1 MTARHLLL
9 IGFFGEGNLGDDA
22 ILRGIASAMPP
33 GTPILATA
41 SATPLPAGIV
51 AIRRRGI
58 ASWPAFIGALR
69 GSRLVVAS
77 GGLLQDWSFEGV
89 SFYALRLC
97 AARLAGVPAA
107 LLGAGIGP
115 LRGRAARKL
124 AAAALFGID
133 VCMLRDAESVHL
145 FHRLTGRPAH
155 LGTDWSWALEPE
167 ISRHHPVGMPLDGS
181 IAINIRPWL
190 VPNWRNAA
198 KRWWSITQG
207 SPRTGIG
214 ARREDRRLLESIFP
228 GLSIHEPADFPAL
241 MSTAARLRE
250 GWAMRYHV
258 LLAMLRAGIPVRALP
273 YDHKAM
279 HLAASAGLPIPSPDD
294 DAPPEPR
301 TALPG
306 FLAAETAKI
315 AIMKDL
321 LRQTW
326 ENTA

>member
-22 ILRGIASAMPP
+22 ILRGIASAMPT
-33 GTPILATA
+33 GAPIVATA
-41 SATPLPAGIV
+41 GNTPLPAGAT

-58 ASWPAFIGALR
+58 ASWPAFIAALK

-89 SFYALRLC
+89 TFYALRLC
-97 AARLAGVPAA
+97 AARLAGIPTA
-107 LLGAGIGP
+107 LFGAGIGP

-124 AAAALFGID
+124 ATAALSGID
-133 VCMLRDAESVHL
+133 VCMLRDAESVDL
-145 FHRLTGRPAH
+145 FHRLTGRLAD
-155 LGTDWSWALEPE
+155 LGTDWSWALEPD
-167 ISRHHPVGMPLDGS
+167 ISRHHPAGMPLDGA

-190 VPNWRNAA
+190 LPNWRDAA
-198 KRWWSITQG
+198 KRWWPITQG
-207 SPRTGIG
+207 SPRAGIG
-214 ARREDRRLLESIFP
+214 ARREDRRLLESVFP
-228 GLSIHEPADFPAL
+228 GLSVHEPADFPAL

-273 YDHKAM
+273 YDHKAR

-294 DAPPEPR
+294 AAPPEPR
-301 TALPG
+301 TALPD
-306 FLAAETAKI
+306 FLATETAKI
-315 AIMKDL
+315 AVMKDRL
-321 LRQTW
+321 LQTW

>member
-41 SATPLPAGIV
+41 GATPLPAGV
-51 AIRRRGI
+51 TAIQRRGI
-58 ASWPAFIGALR
+58 ASWLSFIDALR
-69 GSRLVVAS
+69 DSRLVVAS

-115 LRGRAARKL
+115 LRGRATRKL

-133 VCMLRDAESVHL
+133 VCMLRDAESVDL
-145 FHRLTGRPAH
+145 FHQLTGRRADH
-155 LGTDWSWALEPE
+155 GTDWSWALEPA
-167 ISRHHPVGMPLDGS
+167 ISQHRPAGMPLDGA

-190 VPNWRNAA
+190 LSHWRDAA
-198 KRWWSITQG
+198 KRWWSVTQG
-207 SPRTGIG
+207 SPRAGIG
-214 ARREDRRLLESIFP
+214 ARREDRRLLESVFP
-228 GLSIHEPADFPAL
+228 GLSVHEPADFPAL
-241 MSTAARLRE
+241 MLTAARLRE

-273 YDHKAM
+273 YDHKARQ
-279 HLAASAGLPIPSPDD
+279 LAASAGLPIPSPDD
-294 DAPPEPR
+294 AAPPKPR
-301 TALPG
+301 TALPD

-315 AIMKDL
+315 AVMKDL
-321 LRQTW
+321 LQQTW